1 MIEEPFKIVL
11 VGESN
16 VGKKNIISAFID
28 GTFQEDMKSTGG
40 GTFNTKYVVYDGG
53 KVLKLEIWDTSW
65 QERYRSLSKM
75 LYKDAKAIIL
85 VYDITC
91 KDSFEEL
98 QTYWFEEVKK
108 IVMKILY

>member
-1 MIEEPFKIVL
+1 MEHFK
-11 VGESN
+11 
-16 VGKKNIISAFID
+16 K
-28 GTFQEDMKSTGG
+28 TGG

-85 VYDITC
+85 V
-91 KDSFEEL
+91 
-98 QTYWFEEVKK
+98 
-108 IVMKILY
+108 